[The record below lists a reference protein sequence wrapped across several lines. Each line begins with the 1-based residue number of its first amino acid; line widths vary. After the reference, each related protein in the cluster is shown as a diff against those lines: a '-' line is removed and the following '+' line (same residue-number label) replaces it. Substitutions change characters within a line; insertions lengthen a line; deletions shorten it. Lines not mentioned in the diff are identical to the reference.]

1 MAEFKDNSKRFEC
14 LQMRATTFEDLP
26 LSSYNSREEDD
37 SCLIEEEGEGER
49 KRKVVGRFLLPY
61 PAA

>member
-1 MAEFKDNSKRFEC
+1 
-14 LQMRATTFEDLP
+14 MRATTFEDLP